1 LPTECWGDF
10 RSVSMSYVIFPLLG
24 RDRRELGASLRGRL
38 IDGYVAFYVVERE
51 RIVIVRVIDG
61 RRDMERELSK

>member
-1 LPTECWGDF
+1 MAGRFSQRFDELCD
-10 RSVSMSYVIFPLLG
+10 FPLLG
-24 RDRRELGASLRGRL
+24 RDRSELGASLRGLL
-38 IDGYVAFYVVERE
+38 IDGYVVFYFVEKE